1 MRSIPCRKLGILA
14 IAAALVGS
22 GLAGTG
28 AIETVS
34 AAPIAVKEGLKNSNG
49 MPLGQSVTVAGGPDH
64 VAGLSSSLAAEG
76 LRQPGSVAW
85 LPDGSV
91 VVSDTENHV
100 IRRIKDGQSTILAGA
115 SLSYKR
121 DGGGLPI
128 GGLLDGQGERAFFN
142 RPSGIAVDGN
152 GQLYIADSGNHA
164 IRKIDQNGE
173 VTTIAGSGLMGLKD
187 GKSKDA
193 LFHEPQD
200 IAVTKDGILYVADTL
215 NHVIRRISPDGEV
228 TTIGAPSTRAV
239 QIRAGVV
246 ALAGDYKNGSLTEAR
261 FNEPAGLALDGKDN
275 LYVSDSG
282 NHVIRYIDFGKGTV
296 STAAGSGPSSGY
308 YDKDALYGNP
318 GYQDGDSN
326 GARFNSPR
334 GLTWSADDGLLIADS
349 RNHAVRQL
357 KGEQVTT
364 LTGGIG
370 GYVDG
375 IESETR
381 FHSPADISVAAGDG
395 ALFIADQRN
404 GAVRVWSG
412 YKAPEAWQ
420 AGKGI
425 TAAYG
430 DQVTELG
437 DLSVIQQG
445 QMMVPVKT
453 IGKLLGYRMSYH
465 AKNKELTLA
474 RGEDVITLQ
483 AGGQYM
489 TRKQAGE
496 EVTRAEAGIKPY
508 IANDQ
513 MMAPLRTVA
522 ELLGKDV
529 QWNAGDKLV
538 IIRDLA
544 EREIKQ
550 GDVSF
555 STSNVTPRRMQIV
568 EITGSAKIRYGGYA
582 QVDAYKGMILGE
594 GDEIVTGSGIG
605 GARLRLLDTDD
616 VITLGNNTR
625 LAAEQLR
632 KVGISNVTRLNLEAG
647 QAYYDVTDLTRS
659 TDRFEVRSGYMT
671 NSVRGTHFIITVNPL
686 TGVTTV
692 ATASGKVTST
702 VTPTGKD
709 GSMQP
714 SGPIT
719 ISPTQQISIGGS
731 QEGRSPVQFID
742 IEDLIGNASPEVIA
756 QLIKNKNDIDR
767 ENEELLKKM
776 RQELQSGQSGNV
788 AQDLSVKSPDD
799 LSKVADNLD
808 NLIGNIVKETLDKKK
823 VSKEELDKRI
833 KEANTDSGKKLDLGQ
848 VKELDKTA
856 GLDPALE
863 QVRLEALKRQQDE
876 ERKKLEQQ
884 QDRMEQLQQ
893 HLGDMLAKLEQQK
906 KQQDEANRKA
916 QEEMKKKA
924 EEQLLQS
931 LSAEEKERFLQG
943 KKEAEQE
950 KGARQPTPVSPGGG
964 TGSGGSISPPVASP
978 PVTGPP
984 VTEPPVTEPPVTEP
998 PKPEPPLPDRSVKV
1012 IYSDD
1017 MSGELSA
1024 RPDNYFGSIHF
1035 ETKGFADDLEVQV
1048 RVTLTR
1054 DGSPVVGLPVR
1065 HGEQTVESNAEG
1077 SFMLQSVEGTGF
1089 KLSEVASPDT
1099 PLEFYAE
1106 LLDSGSYTEKI
1117 ELLEVKEGQLT
1128 VLGESVRSIQV
1139 SPFSQFEFIGEGPF
1153 PAAIDMYWGFYSKAY
1168 GLSEDTKIGYELTIL
1183 DDNGQPVNL
1192 GVLGFRMK
1200 PHESVTTLTEPGY
1213 EIVAPDS
1220 EGVYRVNAG
1229 LTAGDMDLEGN
1240 GSDILFRW
1248 QQAHVGTYTLRIQLV
1263 DVSGDVPQSIGDPL
1277 EWIIEVIPTS

>member
-22 GLAGTG
+22 GFAGTG

-34 AAPIAVKEGLKNSNG
+34 AAPIVVKEGLKNSNG

-228 TTIGAPSTRAV
+228 MTIGTPSTRAV

-261 FNEPAGLALDGKDN
+261 FNEPAGLALDGKGN

-282 NHVIRYIDFGKGTV
+282 NHVIRYIDVGKGTV

-349 RNHAVRQL
+349 RNHVVRQL

-412 YKAPEAWQ
+412 YQAPEAWQ

-489 TRKQAGE
+489 TREQAGE

-605 GARLRLLDTDD
+605 GARLRLVDTDD
-616 VITLGNNTR
+616 VITLGNDTR

-659 TDRFEVRSGYMT
+659 TDRFEIRSGYVT

-686 TGVTTV
+686 TGATTV
-692 ATASGKVTST
+692 VTASGKVTST
-702 VTPTGKD
+702 LTPTGKD

-719 ISPTQQISIGGS
+719 ISPTQQITIGGS
-731 QEGRSPVQFID
+731 QEGRPPVQFID
-742 IEDLIGNASPEVIA
+742 IEDLIGNASPEIIA
-756 QLIKNKNDIDR
+756 QLIKNKNDVDR

-776 RQELQSGQSGNV
+776 RQELQSGQSGTGDLDLNMKSPE
-788 AQDLSVKSPDD
+788 DLSRITN
-799 LSKVADNLD
+799 NLD
-808 NLIGNIVKETLDKKK
+808 HIIGNIAKEALDKKK
-823 VSKEELDKRI
+823 VSKEELDKLI

-848 VKELDKTA
+848 VKDLDKTA

-884 QDRMEQLQQ
+884 QNRMDQLQQ

-906 KQQDEANRKA
+906 KKQDEANRKA

-931 LSAEEKERFLQG
+931 LSTEEKERFLQG

-964 TGSGGSISPPVASP
+964 TGSGGSVSPPVTSP

-984 VTEPPVTEPPVTEP
+984 VTEPPVTEPP
-998 PKPEPPLPDRSVKV
+998 KPEQPLPDRSVKV

-1017 MSGELSA
+1017 MSDELSA

-1035 ETKGFADDLEVQV
+1035 ETKGLADDMEVQV

-1077 SFMLQSVEGTGF
+1077 SFTLQSVEGTGF

-1128 VLGESVRSIQV
+1128 VLGESVRSIEV
-1139 SPFSQFEFIGEGPF
+1139 SPFSQFEFIGKGPF
-1153 PAAIDMYWGFYSKAY
+1153 PAALDMYWGFYSKAY
-1168 GLSEDTKIGYELTIL
+1168 GLSEDTKVGYELTIL
-1183 DDNGQPVNL
+1183 DDHGHPVSL

-1200 PHESVTTLTEPGY
+1200 PHEPGTIPTEGY
-1213 EIVAPDS
+1213 EIAAPDS
-1220 EGVYRVNAG
+1220 DGVYRVNAG
-1229 LTAGDMDLEGN
+1229 LTAGDMELEGN

-1263 DVSGDVPQSIGDPL
+1263 DVSGDVPQSIGGPL